1 MARCPIC
8 DRPAPPRTEN
18 ASFPFCSPRCKQVEL
33 GKWLKEEYRVP
44 TSATED
50 DEGLD
55 PSSTG
60 ELPPSKEKA

>member
-1 MARCPIC
+1 
-8 DRPAPPRTEN
+8 
-18 ASFPFCSPRCKQVEL
+18 VEL